1 MSPWTDLDVGKM
13 LERLTARG
21 VDFVVIG
28 GIAVVL
34 LGSPRVTQDLD
45 ICFARD
51 RENLEAL
58 GKVLVELEGR
68 LRNIDEDVSFVPDA
82 RTLAGVELLTLSTA
96 AGNLDV
102 HVRPKGAPPYQTLR
116 RRARRLSLEGFAVL
130 VASIEDMI
138 AMKLAAGRTQD
149 LADVEELEAIR
160 RLRKRIGPPEDQ
172 PET

>member
-1 MSPWTDLDVGKM
+1 MNAWPELDAGRM

-28 GIAVVL
+28 GIAVIL
-34 LGSPRVTQDLD
+34 LGSPRTTQDLD

-58 GKVLVELEGR
+58 GRVLVELEGR
-68 LRNIDEDVSFVPDA
+68 LRNIDEDVPFVPDA
-82 RTLAGVELLTLSTA
+82 RTLAGMELLTLSTT

-102 HVRPKGAPPYQTLR
+102 HVRPKGAPPYPTLR

-130 VASIEDMI
+130 VASIDDMI
-138 AMKLAAGRTQD
+138 AMKVAAGRTRD

-160 RLRKRIGPPEDQ
+160 RLRKRIEPPEDA
-172 PET
+172 PRS